1 MTNVYVLRTCK
12 ADMTSHNGFKWPKK
26 GDVKAPDWDKKPE
39 CGNGLH
45 GQLWGNGDP
54 SLLNWSEDAAWLVCK
69 VATKDIVDL
78 SGKVKFPKC
87 KVVFCGDRKGATD
100 YIIKCGADPAK
111 VVGAFLTGGY
121 RATLTGGYGAT
132 LTGGDRATLTGG
144 DRATLTGG
152 NWATLTG
159 GNWATLTGGDG
170 ATLTGGYWATLTGGD
185 WATLSWRVWDST
197 HRRITTV
204 YVGENGIKANVPYML
219 ENGKVV
225 EVKI

>member
-111 VVGAFLTGGY
+111 VVGAFLTGGD
-121 RATLTGGYGAT
+121 G
-132 LTGGDRATLTGG
+132 
-144 DRATLTGG
+144 
-152 NWATLTG
+152 
-159 GNWATLTGGDG
+159 ATLTGGDG
-170 ATLTGGYWATLTGGD
+170 ATLTGGNWATLTGGD

-204 YVGENGIKANVPYML
+204 YVGEKGIKANTPYRL
-219 ENGKVV
+219 ENGEVV
-225 EVKI
+225 EVKK